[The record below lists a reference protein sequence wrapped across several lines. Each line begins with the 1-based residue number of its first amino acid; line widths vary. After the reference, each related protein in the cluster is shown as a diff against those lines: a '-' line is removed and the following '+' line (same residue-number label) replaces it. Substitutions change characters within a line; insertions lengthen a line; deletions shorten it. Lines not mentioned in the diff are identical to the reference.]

1 MNCQHP
7 FAEPPLKN
15 VSNKLPEASGKST
28 DTEKGFVPSTSE
40 LNLMVHKTLQT
51 EDPLAPGQILKLLD
65 QTAIPWLQ
73 CGLGTFKL

>member
-1 MNCQHP
+1 MQGPVDERKAKEGRNVGGYKDQMNCQHP

-51 EDPLAPGQILKLLD
+51 EDPLAPG
-65 QTAIPWLQ
+65 
-73 CGLGTFKL
+73 